1 MRLIVLL
8 YLYSTKESTDEKRL
22 AYQREK
28 LLKDRVFIN
37 NQMRLLS
44 AELNRVDNILSFIDT
59 KYHSELFSKT
69 INKQVEEDKNL
80 NTKLEEYIRKRS
92 VTLNELVLLKEA
104 NLNIESALKHI
115 SGVRT
120 YLRNQFR
127 FEKNNVLWRSGAWG
141 SAFNMFAKN
150 TFLVLKDCALFFV
163 LLGLYLL
170 ARPLFSLDRYLFK
183 NPKIRNKKKILQAAV
198 KLNRI
203 CFFWCIALSYIQ

>member
-127 FEKNNVLWRSGAWG
+127 FEKI
-141 SAFNMFAKN
+141 MFYGVQVHGVVH
-150 TFLVLKDCALFFV
+150 LICLLKIHF
-163 LLGLYLL
+163 
-170 ARPLFSLDRYLFK
+170 
-183 NPKIRNKKKILQAAV
+183 
-198 KLNRI
+198 
-203 CFFWCIALSYIQ
+203 